1 MLLWIIKVVSV
12 DLEKLVNRFIN
23 ILIVWLLAMPLL
35 AQVDSLAVVSAD
47 TVVVEDVPAPVIE
60 YTMQRKTYEIADIKI
75 TGADG
80 YEDFV
85 LIGFSGLA
93 VGDKV
98 EVPGDKITKSLKRF
112 WKQGLFSD
120 VKFKATKIE
129 GDKIWLEIVLQQ
141 RPRVSEVAYNGLRK
155 TEQEDLEVKVGI
167 QKGGQMTPDLAD
179 RAKKVTMKYLKEKG
193 YHNATVQ
200 VLQFNDMN
208 HPGYVKVAVNVDKKD
223 KTRVGQIYITGNE
236 ALTHNQL
243 NRAMKKTND
252 NHILNLFQTKKFVAE
267 ELGFIAP
274 FDTFTSDDVPN
285 DPLAKE
291 VLAYIQSDGV
301 KNLPWH
307 FSVIPSLRFKEDF
320 GASLLAYAQGKK
332 SFADVVSDVK
342 RIWKSESAHK

>member
-1 MLLWIIKVVSV
+1 
-12 DLEKLVNRFIN
+12 
-23 ILIVWLLAMPLL
+23 MPLL

-155 TEQEDLEVKVGI
+155 TEQEDLEVKVCI
-167 QKGGQMTPDLAD
+167 
-179 RAKKVTMKYLKEKG
+179 
-193 YHNATVQ
+193 TV
-200 VLQFNDMN
+200 
-208 HPGYVKVAVNVDKKD
+208 
-223 KTRVGQIYITGNE
+223 
-236 ALTHNQL
+236 
-243 NRAMKKTND
+243 
-252 NHILNLFQTKKFVAE
+252 
-267 ELGFIAP
+267 
-274 FDTFTSDDVPN
+274 
-285 DPLAKE
+285 
-291 VLAYIQSDGV
+291 
-301 KNLPWH
+301 
-307 FSVIPSLRFKEDF
+307 
-320 GASLLAYAQGKK
+320 
-332 SFADVVSDVK
+332 
-342 RIWKSESAHK
+342 